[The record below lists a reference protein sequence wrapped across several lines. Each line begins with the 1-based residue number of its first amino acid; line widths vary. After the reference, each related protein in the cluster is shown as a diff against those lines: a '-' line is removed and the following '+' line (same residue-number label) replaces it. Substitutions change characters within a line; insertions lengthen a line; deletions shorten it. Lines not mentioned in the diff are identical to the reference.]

1 MRSQPIFLQSTHSFP
16 LDTVQFTLYNTFIHM
31 KRAHQIKRDQ
41 KWYSLISTSQTSIS
55 QLAKM
60 TGYHRNT
67 ISNAVNKIRK
77 ANEQK

>member
-1 MRSQPIFLQSTHSFP
+1 
-16 LDTVQFTLYNTFIHM
+16 M